1 MVKGTFCE
9 VELRGKLRKQQLI
22 IPRSSYNDGFVYLVD
37 EDSRLVKRKVEVEF
51 SQSNLICL
59 VGGITPGET
68 LIVSDP
74 TPAIEGMLVTP
85 LADES
90 ATDILVAEASGE
102 RSLR

>member
-1 MVKGTFCE
+1 MHSGGAISSSAFRLTS
-9 VELRGKLRKQQLI
+9 LL
-22 IPRSSYNDGFVYLVD
+22 SSYHEGFVYLVD

-59 VGGITPGET
+59 AGGIQPGDT

-74 TPAIEGMLVTP
+74 KPAIDRMLVHP
-85 LADES
+85 IVDRMV
-90 ATDILVAEASGE
+90 TDALVAEASGE